1 VPRAPV
7 HVKTALERGEA
18 MADVY
23 VLVSELV
30 CAGIDAAVL
39 AELLV
44 DGRAPPLTTS
54 SSNICHA

>member
-1 VPRAPV
+1 M

-30 CAGIDAAVL
+30 RAGVDAAVL